1 MGGRATQHRVD
12 SPQQGAPGLVV
23 EGDDDCGETVVIFIQ
38 RERTTT
44 TPEVVGRL
52 ASLEYLS
59 LQSGCEVIGR
69 DLSETGGLS
78 DLLIK
83 TNTLS

>member
-1 MGGRATQHRVD
+1 MD

-23 EGDDDCGETVVIFIQ
+23 EGDDDCGETVDIFIQ
-38 RERTTT
+38 RKRTTT

-59 LQSGCEVIGR
+59 LHSG
-69 DLSETGGLS
+69 
-78 DLLIK
+78 
-83 TNTLS
+83 

>member
-23 EGDDDCGETVVIFIQ
+23 EGDDDCGVLVIFIQ
-38 RERTTT
+38 RERTT

-59 LQSGCEVIGR
+59 LHSG
-69 DLSETGGLS
+69 
-78 DLLIK
+78 
-83 TNTLS
+83 

>member
-1 MGGRATQHRVD
+1 MD

-44 TPEVVGRL
+44 TTPEVVGRL

-59 LQSGCEVIGR
+59 LHSG
-69 DLSETGGLS
+69 
-78 DLLIK
+78 
-83 TNTLS
+83 

>member
-1 MGGRATQHRVD
+1 MD

-23 EGDDDCGETVVIFIQ
+23 EGDDDCGVLVIFIQ
-38 RERTTT
+38 RERERTT

-59 LQSGCEVIGR
+59 LHSG
-69 DLSETGGLS
+69 
-78 DLLIK
+78 
-83 TNTLS
+83 